1 MIALLSTPTL
11 CWLDV
16 RSVPPSHCHSAKSML
31 ATSSGLSI
39 HTSNVAGLGS
49 RLDFTKTRRRWTS
62 LVTQAGLTSN
72 SFVLAFALPLGLL
85 FVTIVAAW
93 RKGDQLDQK
102 FLEELAI
109 NEAIRE
115 ADEVEGEDN
124 DMVIPVPEE
133 PARPRKRNRPK
144 REVQT

>member
-1 MIALLSTPTL
+1 
-11 CWLDV
+11 
-16 RSVPPSHCHSAKSML
+16 ML
-31 ATSSGLSI
+31 ATSRGLSI
-39 HTSNVAGLGS
+39 QTSNVAGLGS

-85 FVTIVAAW
+85 VVTIVAAW

-115 ADEVEGEDN
+115 ADEVEDEDN